1 MIGTEIGGPLSDR
14 SMWNHVHVNAGS
26 RDGEGDLMTRQFR
39 PFALA
44 LLAVFAASLAPAS
57 FGQGSHPA
65 AYASAKVSDPRAR
78 DLAIAAPESV
88 GMSKERLTRLDAAM
102 KKLVD
107 DKQVAS
113 LVTLVERH
121 GKVVDFN
128 AHGVLDVRKTDAAQ
142 KDSIF
147 RIYSMS
153 KPVTGVAMMMLY
165 EEGKWQ
171 INDPV
176 SRYIPEFARLKV
188 YTGKNEDG
196 SPKLED
202 ARRSM
207 TMREL
212 MTHTAG
218 LGYVLSAANPVDKM
232 IIDGNILN
240 AAAPLQ
246 TMIDGLAK
254 IPLLAQPGT
263 RWSYSAAVDVQG
275 YLIEKFSGMPF
286 GEFARKRIFEP
297 LGMKDTGFYVPK
309 EKLARLALVHTGAG
323 ANLAVD
329 TNRPDPAVIPLGP
342 SGGGG
347 LFSTAM
353 DYARFCE
360 MLLQGGQLNG
370 VRLLAP
376 RTVEIM
382 RTNQVNPDPLKTM
395 PAGTGW
401 GMDFQI
407 VMDPAAAG
415 EAVSAGT
422 FSWFGIA
429 GTWFWIDPV
438 RDLAFVGM
446 VQHQNLGTTRPIHAL
461 SRSLV
466 YQAVLD

>member
-1 MIGTEIGGPLSDR
+1 MTSKLGTTR
-14 SMWNHVHVNAGS
+14 WS
-26 RDGEGDLMTRQFR
+26 RVK
-39 PFALA
+39 LA
-44 LLAVFAASLAPAS
+44 SIAVFAAASLTFTALAQKPR
-57 FGQGSHPA
+57 PI
-65 AYASAKVSDPRAR
+65 ASAAKVADTRTR
-78 DLAIAAPESV
+78 DLAAASPESV
-88 GMSKERLTRLDAAM
+88 GMSSERLHRLDAAM

-107 DKQVAS
+107 DKSVAD

-121 GKVVDFN
+121 GKVVDYN
-128 AHGVLDVRKTDAAQ
+128 AYGVLDVRKPDPAQ

-176 SRYIPEFARLKV
+176 SRYIPEFAHLKV
-188 YTGKNEDG
+188 YAGKNDDG
-196 SPKLED
+196 TPKLVD
-202 ARRSM
+202 AQRSM

-218 LGYVLSAANPVDKM
+218 LGYILSPNNPVDKM
-232 IIDGNILN
+232 IIDANILN
-240 AAAPLQ
+240 SAAPLQ
-246 TMIDGLAK
+246 TMIDGLGK
-254 IPLLAQPGT
+254 TPLLAQPGT
-263 RWSYSAAVDVQG
+263 RWSYSIAVDVQG
-275 YLIEKFSGMPF
+275 YLVEKFSGQS
-286 GEFARKRIFEP
+286 FADFLRTRIFEP

-309 EKLARLALVHTGAG
+309 EKLPRFAQVHTGSG
-323 ANLAVD
+323 ANLSVD
-329 TNRPDPAVIPLGP
+329 TNRPDPAVVPLGA

-376 RTVEIM
+376 RTVEMM
-382 RTNQVNPDPLKTM
+382 RTNYVNPEPLKTM
-395 PAGTGW
+395 PPGTGW
-401 GMDFQI
+401 GMDFQ
-407 VMDPAAAG
+407 VVTDAAAAG
-415 EAVSAGT
+415 EAVSDGT

-466 YQAVLD
+466 YQSIVE

>member
-1 MIGTEIGGPLSDR
+1 
-14 SMWNHVHVNAGS
+14 
-26 RDGEGDLMTRQFR
+26 MTRRLR
-39 PFALA
+39 PFALGLLTIAAATSLA
-44 LLAVFAASLAPAS
+44 LTTLAQSRHAVTSAAAKVAESHVRDLGAAS
-57 FGQGSHPA
+57 
-65 AYASAKVSDPRAR
+65 
-78 DLAIAAPESV
+78 PESV
-88 GMSKERLTRLDAAM
+88 GISSERLSRLDAAM
-102 KKLVD
+102 KHIVD
-107 DKQVAS
+107 EKQVS
-113 LVTLVERH
+113 GLVTLLERH
-121 GKVVDFN
+121 GKIVDYN
-128 AHGVLDVRKTDAAQ
+128 AYGQLDVRKSDAMQ

-176 SRYIPEFARLKV
+176 SRYIPEFSRMKV
-188 YTGKNEDG
+188 YVGKNDDG

-202 ARRSM
+202 AKRSM

-218 LGYVLSAANPVDKM
+218 LGYILSPNNPVDKM
-232 IIDGNILN
+232 IIEQNILN
-240 AAAPLQ
+240 ANAPLQ
-246 TMIDGLAK
+246 TMIDGLGK
-254 IPLLAQPGT
+254 TPLLAQPGT
-263 RWSYSAAVDVQG
+263 RWSYSIAVDVQG
-275 YLIEKFSGMPF
+275 YLVEKFSGMPF
-286 GEFARKRIFEP
+286 GDFARKRIFEP

-309 EKLARLALVHTGAG
+309 DKLARLAQVHTGAG
-323 ANLAVD
+323 ANLAID
-329 TNRPDPAVIPLGP
+329 TNRPDPTVVPLGP

-347 LFSTAM
+347 LFSTAS

-360 MLLQGGQLNG
+360 MLLQGGTFNG

-376 RTVEIM
+376 RTVEMM
-382 RTNQVNPDPLKTM
+382 RTNYVNPEPLKTM
-395 PAGTGW
+395 PPGTGW

-415 EAVSAGT
+415 EPVPAGT

-438 RDLAFVGM
+438 KDLAFVGM

-466 YQAVLD
+466 YQSVME